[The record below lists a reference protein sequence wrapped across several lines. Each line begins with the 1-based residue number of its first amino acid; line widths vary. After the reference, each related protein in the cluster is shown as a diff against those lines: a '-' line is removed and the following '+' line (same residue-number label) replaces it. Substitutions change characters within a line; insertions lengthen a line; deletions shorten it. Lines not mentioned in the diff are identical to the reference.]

1 MVEQAVEKA
10 SDFYMNLFTLEWQKL
25 VLPVLMVL
33 ILSASALSTMD
44 LKNSDESEELTELSL
59 ETMSNLTEVFLKTEY
74 FNDSI
79 NQSQRA
85 LSEEITDRADERRDQ
100 LVSDRLTQKA
110 FLGSLQELGFF
121 PYTPE
126 HDVPIPM
133 PEKDYLKAL
142 AEVSYRQ
149 EQFDR
154 LGDRLNSSENI
165 SLAEFE
171 EEVRQIKSV
180 DWRDEKVKNHLRNYS
195 QPNSS
200 AGIGGPG
207 LTEEI
212 RQRIIDEDFT
222 ELSFTAYLPSLLATF
237 LIYYVV
243 NAVAV
248 QSARKAYGQIKR
260 SRRRGKEQSDENNA
274 GESGAQEETSSDE
287 EKDSEDEE
295 DSESVDEENK
305 GEENKGEEKQEEGKE

>member
-10 SDFYMNLFTLEWQKL
+10 SDFYMNLFTLEWQKM

-44 LKNSDESEELTELSL
+44 LKNSDESEQLTELSL
-59 ETMSNLTEVFLKTEY
+59 ETMSNLTEAHMKTEY

-85 LSEEITDRADERRDQ
+85 LSQEISDRADERRDQ

-110 FLGSLQELGFF
+110 FLGSLQRLGFF

-126 HDVPIPM
+126 LDVPNFIS
-133 PEKDYLKAL
+133 EKDYLKSL

-149 EQFDR
+149 EQFES
-154 LGDRLNSSENI
+154 LGERLNSSENI

-171 EEVRQIKSV
+171 EEVQRIKSV
-180 DWRDEKVKNHLRNYS
+180 DWRDEEVKNYLRNYS
-195 QPNSS
+195 QTNGS
-200 AGIGGPG
+200 AGMGGPG

-212 RQRIIDEDFT
+212 RQKIIDEDFS

-260 SRRRGKEQSDENNA
+260 SRRREKEQSDENDT
-274 GESGAQEETSSDE
+274 GKSRQQEEKSSDE
-287 EKDSEDEE
+287 QKDPEDGQETSETEEK
-295 DSESVDEENK
+295 EENS
-305 GEENKGEEKQEEGKE
+305 GEDKPDEGKE

>member
-44 LKNSDESEELTELSL
+44 LKNSDESEQLTELSL
-59 ETMSNLTEVFLKTEY
+59 ETMSNLTEAHMKTEY

-85 LSEEITDRADERRDQ
+85 LSQEISDRADERRDQ

-110 FLGSLQELGFF
+110 FLGSLQRLGFF

-126 HDVPIPM
+126 LDVPNFIS
-133 PEKDYLKAL
+133 EKDYLKSL

-149 EQFDR
+149 EQFES
-154 LGDRLNSSENI
+154 LGERLNSSENI

-171 EEVRQIKSV
+171 EEVQRIKSV
-180 DWRDEKVKNHLRNYS
+180 DWRDEEVKNYLRNYS
-195 QPNSS
+195 QTNGS
-200 AGIGGPG
+200 AGMGGPG

-212 RQRIIDEDFT
+212 RQKIIDEDFS

-260 SRRRGKEQSDENNA
+260 SRRREKEQSDEN
-274 GESGAQEETSSDE
+274 ETEKSGQQEETSSDE
-287 EKDSEDEE
+287 QKDSEDGQETTETEE
-295 DSESVDEENK
+295 KEENS
-305 GEENKGEEKQEEGKE
+305 GEDKPEEGKE

>member
-1 MVEQAVEKA
+1 MVEQAVGKA
-10 SDFYMNLFTLEWQKL
+10 SDFYMDLFTVEWQKM

-44 LKNSDESEELTELSL
+44 LKNSDESEQLTELSL
-59 ETMSNLTEVFLKTEY
+59 ETMSNLTEAHMKTEY
-74 FNDSI
+74 FKDSI

-85 LSEEITDRADERRDQ
+85 LSQEISDRADERRDQ

-110 FLGSLQELGFF
+110 FLGSLQRLGFF

-126 HDVPIPM
+126 LDVPNFIS
-133 PEKDYLKAL
+133 EKDYLKSL

-149 EQFDR
+149 EQFES
-154 LGDRLNSSENI
+154 LGERLNSSENI

-171 EEVRQIKSV
+171 EEVQRIKSV
-180 DWRDEKVKNHLRNYS
+180 DWRDEEVKNYLRNYS
-195 QPNSS
+195 QTNGS
-200 AGIGGPG
+200 AGMGGPG

-212 RQRIIDEDFT
+212 RQKIIDEDFS

-260 SRRRGKEQSDENNA
+260 SRRREKEQSDENET
-274 GESGAQEETSSDE
+274 GKSRQQEETSSDE
-287 EKDSEDEE
+287 QKDSEDGQETTETEE
-295 DSESVDEENK
+295 KEENS
-305 GEENKGEEKQEEGKE
+305 GEDNPEEGKE

>member
-1 MVEQAVEKA
+1 MVEQAVGKA
-10 SDFYMNLFTLEWQKL
+10 SDFYMDLFTVEWQKM

-44 LKNSDESEELTELSL
+44 LKNSDESEQLTELSL
-59 ETMSNLTEVFLKTEY
+59 ETMSNLTEAHMKTEY

-85 LSEEITDRADERRDQ
+85 LSQEISDRADERRDQ

-110 FLGSLQELGFF
+110 FLGSLQRLGFF

-126 HDVPIPM
+126 LDVPNFIS
-133 PEKDYLKAL
+133 EKDYLKSL

-149 EQFDR
+149 EQFES

-171 EEVRQIKSV
+171 EEVQRIKSV
-180 DWRDEKVKNHLRNYS
+180 DWRDEEVKNYLRNYS
-195 QPNSS
+195 QTNGS
-200 AGIGGPG
+200 AGMGGPG

-212 RQRIIDEDFT
+212 RQKIIDEDFS

-260 SRRRGKEQSDENNA
+260 SRRREKEQSDEN
-274 GESGAQEETSSDE
+274 ETEKSGQQEETSSDE
-287 EKDSEDEE
+287 QKDSEDGQETSETEE
-295 DSESVDEENK
+295 KEENS
-305 GEENKGEEKQEEGKE
+305 GEDKPDEGKE

>member
-1 MVEQAVEKA
+1 MVEQAVGKA

-44 LKNSDESEELTELSL
+44 LKNSDESEQLTELSL
-59 ETMSNLTEVFLKTEY
+59 ETMSNLTEAHMKTEY
-74 FNDSI
+74 FKDSI

-85 LSEEITDRADERRDQ
+85 LSQEISDRADERRDQ

-110 FLGSLQELGFF
+110 FLGSLQRLGFF

-126 HDVPIPM
+126 LDVPNFIS
-133 PEKDYLKAL
+133 EKDYLKSL

-149 EQFDR
+149 EQFES
-154 LGDRLNSSENI
+154 LGERLNSSENI

-171 EEVRQIKSV
+171 EEVQRIKSV
-180 DWRDEKVKNHLRNYS
+180 DWRDEEVKNYLRNYS
-195 QPNSS
+195 QTNGS
-200 AGIGGPG
+200 AGMGGPG

-212 RQRIIDEDFT
+212 RQKIIDEDFS

-260 SRRRGKEQSDENNA
+260 SRRREKEQSDEN
-274 GESGAQEETSSDE
+274 ETEKSGQQEETSSDE
-287 EKDSEDEE
+287 QKDSEDGQETSETEE
-295 DSESVDEENK
+295 KEENS
-305 GEENKGEEKQEEGKE
+305 GEDKPEEGKE

>member
-1 MVEQAVEKA
+1 MVEQAVGKA
-10 SDFYMNLFTLEWQKL
+10 SDFYMDLFTVEWQKM

-44 LKNSDESEELTELSL
+44 LKNSDESEQLTELSL
-59 ETMSNLTEVFLKTEY
+59 ETMSNLTEAHMKTEY
-74 FNDSI
+74 FNSSI

-85 LSEEITDRADERRDQ
+85 LSQEISDRADERRDQ

-110 FLGSLQELGFF
+110 FLGSLQRLGFF

-126 HDVPIPM
+126 LDVPNFIS
-133 PEKDYLKAL
+133 EKDYLKSL

-149 EQFDR
+149 EQFES

-171 EEVRQIKSV
+171 EEVQRIKSV
-180 DWRDEKVKNHLRNYS
+180 DWRDEEVKNYLRNYS
-195 QPNSS
+195 QTNGS
-200 AGIGGPG
+200 AGMGGPG

-212 RQRIIDEDFT
+212 RQKIIDEDFS

-260 SRRRGKEQSDENNA
+260 SRRREKEQSDEN
-274 GESGAQEETSSDE
+274 ETEKSGQQEETSSDE
-287 EKDSEDEE
+287 QKDSEDGQETSETEE
-295 DSESVDEENK
+295 KEENS
-305 GEENKGEEKQEEGKE
+305 GEDKPDEGKE

>member
-44 LKNSDESEELTELSL
+44 LKNSDESEQLTELSL
-59 ETMSNLTEVFLKTEY
+59 ETMSNLTEAHMKTEY

-85 LSEEITDRADERRDQ
+85 LSQEISDRADERRDQ

-110 FLGSLQELGFF
+110 FLGSLQRLGFF

-126 HDVPIPM
+126 LDVPNFIS
-133 PEKDYLKAL
+133 EKDYLKSL

-149 EQFDR
+149 EQFES
-154 LGDRLNSSENI
+154 LGERLNSSENI

-171 EEVRQIKSV
+171 EEVQRIKSV
-180 DWRDEKVKNHLRNYS
+180 DWRDEEVKNYLRNYS
-195 QPNSS
+195 QTNGS
-200 AGIGGPG
+200 AGMGGPG

-212 RQRIIDEDFT
+212 RQKIIDEDFS

-260 SRRRGKEQSDENNA
+260 SRRREKEQSDEN
-274 GESGAQEETSSDE
+274 ETEKSRQQEETSSDE
-287 EKDSEDEE
+287 QKDSEDGQETTETEE
-295 DSESVDEENK
+295 KEENS
-305 GEENKGEEKQEEGKE
+305 GEDKPEEGKE

>member
-1 MVEQAVEKA
+1 MVEQAVGKA
-10 SDFYMNLFTLEWQKL
+10 SDFYMDLFTVEWQKM

-44 LKNSDESEELTELSL
+44 LKNSDESEQLTELSL
-59 ETMSNLTEVFLKTEY
+59 ETMSNLTEAHMKTEY

-85 LSEEITDRADERRDQ
+85 LSQEISDRADERRDQ

-110 FLGSLQELGFF
+110 FLGSLQRLGFF

-126 HDVPIPM
+126 LDVPNFIS
-133 PEKDYLKAL
+133 EKDYLKSL

-149 EQFDR
+149 EQFES
-154 LGDRLNSSENI
+154 LGERLNSSENI

-171 EEVRQIKSV
+171 EEVQRIKSV
-180 DWRDEKVKNHLRNYS
+180 DWRDEEVKNYLRNYS
-195 QPNSS
+195 QTNGS
-200 AGIGGPG
+200 AGMGGPG

-212 RQRIIDEDFT
+212 RQKIIDEDFS

-260 SRRRGKEQSDENNA
+260 SRRREKEQSDEN
-274 GESGAQEETSSDE
+274 ETEKSGQQEETSSDE
-287 EKDSEDEE
+287 QKDSEDGQETSETEE
-295 DSESVDEENK
+295 KEENS
-305 GEENKGEEKQEEGKE
+305 GEDKPDEGKE